1 MLRFH
6 ARTDVGLKRRQN
18 EDALLALED
27 YGLFVVADGVGGR
40 KAGELASAITV
51 DTFQSYAPRLKEAV
65 DEYGAEPSQST
76 KNTVLAILDEAA
88 NTASSRVYETAHG
101 TGREGMTTTLAA
113 MIIGGGAAFIVHVGD
128 SRVYRL
134 QHGRLQQLTEDHS
147 LLNEQIKAGLLTA
160 EDAASSRNKNVITR
174 AVGLYP
180 SVHADT
186 LWVELLDGDR
196 LLVCSDG
203 LSDLVRPDRMLELL
217 RRPDVNQA
225 VESLVDEALACG
237 GKDNITTI
245 AVDAESKLDVDS
257 VNARARVMERL
268 FLFEDLPYQARMRVG
283 RIIYDKRVSAG
294 ETVMRE
300 GEPGDTM
307 YVVVQGTFSVLV
319 GRREVASLR
328 EGEHM
333 GELSLIDDSP
343 RSATIIARTPGL
355 LLAIERDALRQW
367 CAVEPAVGNRI
378 LWKLLSKLSQRLRN
392 TNQKLDRSHDLG

>member
-1 MLRFH
+1 
-6 ARTDVGLKRRQN
+6 
-18 EDALLALED
+18 
-27 YGLFVVADGVGGR
+27 
-40 KAGELASAITV
+40 
-51 DTFQSYAPRLKEAV
+51 LKEAV

>member
-18 EDALLALED
+18 EDALLALDD

-51 DTFQSYAPRLKEAV
+51 DTFQAYAPRLKEAV
-65 DEYGAEPSQST
+65 DAWSADPSQAS
-76 KNTVLAILDEAA
+76 KNEVLSILDEAA
-88 NTASSRVYETAHG
+88 NTASGRVFETAHG

-113 MIIGGGAAFIVHVGD
+113 MVIGGGAAFIVHVGD

-147 LLNEQIKAGLLTA
+147 LLNEQIKAGLLKP
-160 EDAASSRNKNVITR
+160 EDAATSRNKNVITR

-186 LWVELLDGDR
+186 LWVELLEGDR

-203 LSDLVRPDRMLELL
+203 LSDLVRPDRMIELL
-217 RRPDVNQA
+217 RKPDVQAA
-225 VESLVDEALACG
+225 VEGLVDEALAHG
-237 GKDNITTI
+237 GKDNISAI
-245 AVDAESKLDVDS
+245 AVDAHSNLDVDA

-283 RIIYDKRVSAG
+283 RIISDRRVVAG
-294 ETVMRE
+294 ETIVRE
-300 GEPGDTM
+300 GQAGDTM
-307 YVVVQGTFSVLV
+307 YVVVQGTFSVIV
-319 GRREVASLR
+319 GRREVATLR

-343 RSATIIARTPGL
+343 RSATIVARTAGL

-367 CAVEPAVGNRI
+367 CAVEPAVGTRI
-378 LWKLLSKLSQRLRN
+378 LWKLLSKLSQRLRD
-392 TNQKLDRSHDLG
+392 TNQKLDRGDPRA